1 MKLII
6 KLKFILIFVFL
17 LTLNLKAQTVTQISG
32 IINEE
37 QLKFIKENYNWN
49 EENIIVINFLQPKRN
64 CHYNAYGHLDV
75 SKKYWAN
82 FYSKI
87 DLTNVANRYV
97 YSNAKAAKKILDSK
111 IYLDDEKDFL
121 LKNFFSK
128 EPFCHGVLV
137 INNFGFYEMLSRE
150 YSENEVTYFIEI
162 LKNKK
167 K

>member
-1 MKLII
+1 M
-6 KLKFILIFVFL
+6 
-17 LTLNLKAQTVTQISG
+17 N
-32 IINEE
+32 
-37 QLKFIKENYNWN
+37 
-49 EENIIVINFLQPKRN
+49 
-64 CHYNAYGHLDV
+64 V
-75 SKKYWAN
+75 SKEWWEN

-87 DLTNVANRYV
+87 DLTDVANRYV

-128 EPFCHGVLV
+128 EPFCYGVLV

-150 YSENEVTYFIEI
+150 YSEEEVTYFIEI

-167 K
+167 ND